1 MANNEAIILSPVT
14 NLLGL
19 INQFADQSEPS
30 IRRTILD
37 CKWHYTT
44 AMDYTILNYT
54 TLDYAIVDYTKLDY
68 TTLDLTTLDYT
79 TSSEPGQ

>member
-44 AMDYTILNYT
+44 AMDYTT
-54 TLDYAIVDYTKLDY
+54 FDY
-68 TTLDLTTLDYT
+68 TTLEYNTLDYT
-79 TSSEPGQ
+79 ILHYCRLYHFELDNL